1 MISIVFRMID
11 EDGLPNGF
19 YGIAVAPTMVDL
31 FWKIDE
37 HCDPWS
43 CEISTLKYG
52 SIFFNT
58 IKSEKNDDDDI
69 QDSEPYYSPI
79 GDASIKFSDY
89 LDQYI
94 NGYVR
99 WRNPMWDLHKVYGS
113 LLKENSKEVAA

>member
-1 MISIVFRMID
+1 MISVVFRIID

-52 SIFFNT
+52 SICFST
-58 IKSEKNDDDDI
+58 ERAEEEEDCNDLET
-69 QDSEPYYSPI
+69 EPYYFPARDESTE
-79 GDASIKFSDY
+79 FSDY
-89 LDQYI
+89 LNQYI